1 MENNHT
7 MLPRLRRNAA
17 LFSVFIFTIFL
28 LTVGCNPIYRIGG
41 DGDNS
46 PASTVIR
53 GTVVST
59 LSLTPA
65 SMRGVAGPKLPVS
78 GADVFIETMPDLVV
92 KSDANGGF
100 LIGPVPPG
108 NYRVIARVRS
118 SDNKTYKE
126 ISSFVDAA
134 PVNDNNAGE
143 LELKEATLK
152 AKGKLTNPDG
162 SPLVGVTVRIWGEDV
177 TTDENGMFE
186 SPLMPP
192 GTTVEFKIVSGG
204 YQNIDLKLPP
214 IVFDFEPNDN
224 PPFVETTIPSSS
236 DLNSNR
242 NLPPTAILQSDK
254 LRYVTGETVTFTAT
268 ASDPE
273 GKTLTYSWIKPEGAP
288 NLNIAL
294 NNLSATWVAPAKSG
308 IATFSFKATDPEGLE
323 TIRSVVI
330 AVNPGLQKPIDMKP
344 LDFDIPAAPTIVG
357 LTAGTHSSAQ
367 SFTLT
372 GIEAGATA
380 EYSLDNG
387 QTWQTYNS
395 QVNISLP
402 GIGQNVTLVI
412 IARQTDASDN
422 TSPNSESITVI
433 INGPTPTYTV
443 TYHANGADGD
453 VPTDTTPYA
462 SEETFTVKNAGN
474 LSKTGY
480 AFAGWNTSA
489 NGNGDAYA
497 IGAVF
502 TIANSNVNLYAQWAV
517 NSYTIT
523 YNLNEGTNHND
534 NPTGFNVETP
544 TITLQSPTKTGY
556 TFAGWFNNVGLTGE
570 AITQISQGSTANVTL
585 YAKWTAVAY
594 TITYNL
600 NDGTNH
606 NDNPAGFNVETP
618 TITLQSPTKTGYTFA
633 GWFNNEGL
641 TGEAITQ
648 IAQGST
654 TNVTLYAKWTLTN
667 YSITYNLNEG
677 TNHNDNPAGFNV
689 ETETINLLSPT
700 KTGYTFA
707 GWFNNEGLTGEA
719 ITQIAQGSTDN
730 VTLYAKWTAVAYT
743 ITYNLNEGTNHNDNP
758 TGFNVE
764 TPTITLQSPTKTGY
778 TFGGWFNNEG
788 LTGEAITQIAHGS
801 TANVTL
807 YAKWTAVA
815 YTITYNLNEGT
826 NHNDN
831 PAGFNVETPTI
842 TLQSPTKTGYTFAGW
857 FNNEG
862 LTGEAVTQIAQGSTA
877 NVNLYAK
884 WTAIA
889 YTITYNLNEG
899 TNHNDNPTGFNVETE
914 TINLLNPT
922 RNSYTF
928 AGWFNNAGLTG
939 EAVTQIAQGSTANVT
954 LYAKWT
960 AIAYTITY
968 NLNEGTNHNDN
979 PTGFNV
985 ETETINLLN
994 PTRNS
999 YTFAGWFNNEGLT
1012 GEAITQIAQGS
1023 TANVTLYAKWTAI
1036 AYTITY
1042 NLNEGTNHNDNPAGF
1057 NVETP
1062 TITLQS
1068 PTKTGYTFAGWFN
1081 NAGLTGET
1089 ITQIAQGST
1098 ANVTLYAKW
1107 TVIAYT
1113 ITYNLNE
1120 GTNHN
1125 DNPTGF
1131 NVETLTITLQ
1141 SPTKTGYT
1149 FSGWFNNAGL
1159 TGEAITQITQGS
1171 AANVTLYA
1179 KWTAIAYTITY
1190 NLNEG
1195 TNHNDN
1201 PTGFNVETATITLQN
1216 PTKNGY
1222 TFGGWFNNEGLTGAA
1237 ITQIA
1242 QGSTA
1247 NVTLYAKWVLI
1258 NYSITYNLNEGTN
1271 HNDNPAGFNVETP
1284 TITLLNPT
1292 RANADFVAWYGNAD
1306 FSGEA
1311 ITQIP
1316 QGSTA
1321 NVTLY
1326 AKWIIYYTVSFN
1338 NNSGDTQAVP
1348 NSKQVAQGTALGVL
1362 PASPSKNRMYFRS
1375 WNTNSSGTGTVITA
1389 DSIINANTTV
1399 YAIYSHFEE
1408 GNGTAENPYHVKT
1421 PYELYMTG
1429 TSSYWSK
1436 HFIQVADIDLSH
1448 ATLSDASNSDWYSS
1462 EKGWSSYRGGGVRGV
1477 YDGNNKTVSNL
1488 YMKDTQA
1495 YIGLFYTISENAIVK
1510 NLKLTN
1516 INIEGG
1522 QMVGG
1527 ITGMNYGLI
1536 QNCSVSGNAKGSNAV
1551 GGLVGLIYAGSGI
1564 LGTVERCSTNCTV
1577 TASIF
1582 ASGGLAGHNYGSISN
1597 SHSAGTVN
1605 STSTQAGGLA
1615 YTQGGTVTNCYSIT
1629 VISDKGAGFSGGS
1642 GTITNCFW
1650 DTTVSGAATSGG
1662 GTGKTTAEMKTAA
1675 TFSAWDSNIW
1685 NIQDGEYPTLK

>member
-1 MENNHT
+1 
-7 MLPRLRRNAA
+7 MLPRLRWNVM
-17 LFSVFIFTIFL
+17 LLCTFIFTIFL

-41 DGDNS
+41 GGDNS
-46 PASTVIR
+46 PTATVIR

-59 LSLTPA
+59 LSITPA
-65 SMRGVAGPKLPVS
+65 SMRGDVAPKLPVA
-78 GADVFIETMPDLVV
+78 GADVFIETMPDLIV

-162 SPLVGVTVRIWGEDV
+162 SPLVGVTVRIWGEDA

-268 ASDPE
+268 AFDPE

-357 LTAGTHSSAQ
+357 LTAGTYSSAQ

-372 GIEAGATA
+372 GIEAGAAA

-402 GIGQNVTLVI
+402 GVGQSIALVI
-412 IARQTDASDN
+412 ITRQTDTAGN
-422 TSPNSESITVI
+422 TSPNSESIAVT
-433 INGPTPTYTV
+433 INGPVPTYTV

-453 VPTDTTPYA
+453 VPTDTTSYA

-534 NPTGFNVETP
+534 NP
-544 TITLQSPTKTGY
+544 
-556 TFAGWFNNVGLTGE
+556 
-570 AITQISQGSTANVTL
+570 
-585 YAKWTAVAY
+585 
-594 TITYNL
+594 
-600 NDGTNH
+600 
-606 NDNPAGFNVETP
+606 
-618 TITLQSPTKTGYTFA
+618 
-633 GWFNNEGL
+633 
-641 TGEAITQ
+641 
-648 IAQGST
+648 
-654 TNVTLYAKWTLTN
+654 
-667 YSITYNLNEG
+667 
-677 TNHNDNPAGFNV
+677 AGFNV

-707 GWFNNEGLTGEA
+707 GWFNNAGLTGEA

-831 PAGFNVETPTI
+831 PTGFNVETPTI
-842 TLQSPTKTGYTFAGW
+842 TLQSPTKTGYTFGGW
-857 FNNEG
+857 FNNVG
-862 LTGEAVTQIAQGSTA
+862 LTGEAITQIAQGSTA

-884 WTAIA
+884 WTAVD
-889 YTITYNLNEG
+889 YTITYNLNDG

-1258 NYSITYNLNEGTN
+1258 NYSITYNLNLGTN
-1271 HNDNPAGFNVETP
+1271 HNDNPTGFNFETP

-1495 YIGLFYTISENAIVK
+1495 YIGLFYAVSENAIVK

-1527 ITGMNYGLI
+1527 ITGINYGLI
-1536 QNCSVSGNAKGSNAV
+1536 QNCSVSGSAKGSNAV
-1551 GGLVGLIYAGSGI
+1551 GGLVGSIYAGDGI
-1564 LGTVERCSTNCTV
+1564 LGTVERCSANCTV

-1582 ASGGLAGHNYGSISN
+1582 ASGGLVGHNYGSISN

>member
-1 MENNHT
+1 
-7 MLPRLRRNAA
+7 MLPRLRHNVM
-17 LFSVFIFTIFL
+17 LLCTFIFTIFL

-41 DGDNS
+41 GGDNS

-59 LSLTPA
+59 LSITPA
-65 SMRGVAGPKLPVS
+65 SMRGDVAPKLPVA
-78 GADVFIETMPDLVV
+78 GADVFIENMPDLVV

-126 ISSFVDAA
+126 ISSFIDAA
-134 PVNDNNAGE
+134 PINNNDAGE

-204 YQNIDLKLPP
+204 YQNIDIKLPP

-422 TSPNSESITVI
+422 TSLNSESITVT

-453 VPTDTTPYA
+453 VPTDATSYEA
-462 SEETFTVKNAGN
+462 EESFAVKNAGS
-474 LSKTGY
+474 LSKPGY
-480 AFAGWNTSA
+480 TFVGWNTA
-489 NGNGDAYA
+489 NDGSGDNYAAADNFTVGNNN
-497 IGAVF
+497 I
-502 TIANSNVNLYAQWAV
+502 NLYAQW
-517 NSYTIT
+517 TT
-523 YNLNEGTNHND
+523 
-534 NPTGFNVETP
+534 
-544 TITLQSPTKTGY
+544 
-556 TFAGWFNNVGLTGE
+556 
-570 AITQISQGSTANVTL
+570 
-585 YAKWTAVAY
+585 VAY
-594 TITYNL
+594 TINYNL

-618 TITLQSPTKTGYTFA
+618 TITLQSPAKTGYTFA
-633 GWFNNEGL
+633 GWFNNE
-641 TGEAITQ
+641 
-648 IAQGST
+648 
-654 TNVTLYAKWTLTN
+654 
-667 YSITYNLNEG
+667 
-677 TNHNDNPAGFNV
+677 
-689 ETETINLLSPT
+689 
-700 KTGYTFA
+700 
-707 GWFNNEGLTGEA
+707 
-719 ITQIAQGSTDN
+719 
-730 VTLYAKWTAVAYT
+730 
-743 ITYNLNEGTNHNDNP
+743 
-758 TGFNVE
+758 
-764 TPTITLQSPTKTGY
+764 
-778 TFGGWFNNEG
+778 
-788 LTGEAITQIAHGS
+788 
-801 TANVTL
+801 
-807 YAKWTAVA
+807 
-815 YTITYNLNEGT
+815 
-826 NHNDN
+826 
-831 PAGFNVETPTI
+831 
-842 TLQSPTKTGYTFAGW
+842 
-857 FNNEG
+857 
-862 LTGEAVTQIAQGSTA
+862 
-877 NVNLYAK
+877 
-884 WTAIA
+884 
-889 YTITYNLNEG
+889 
-899 TNHNDNPTGFNVETE
+899 
-914 TINLLNPT
+914 
-922 RNSYTF
+922 
-928 AGWFNNAGLTG
+928 GLTG

-985 ETETINLLN
+985 ETPTITLQS
-994 PTRNS
+994 PTKTG
-999 YTFAGWFNNEGLT
+999 YTFAGWFNNAGLT
-1012 GEAITQIAQGS
+1012 GDAVTQIAQGS
-1023 TANVTLYAKWTAI
+1023 TANVVLYAKWTLTN
-1036 AYTITY
+1036 YSITY

-1068 PTKTGYTFAGWFN
+1068 PTKTGYAFGGWFN
-1081 NAGLTGET
+1081 NEGLTGEA

-1107 TVIAYT
+1107 AAIAYT

-1179 KWTAIAYTITY
+1179 KWTLTNYSITY
-1190 NLNEG
+1190 NLNLG

-1201 PTGFNVETATITLQN
+1201 PTGFN
-1216 PTKNGY
+1216 
-1222 TFGGWFNNEGLTGAA
+1222 F
-1237 ITQIA
+1237 
-1242 QGSTA
+1242 
-1247 NVTLYAKWVLI
+1247 
-1258 NYSITYNLNEGTN
+1258 
-1271 HNDNPAGFNVETP
+1271 ETP

-1488 YMKDTQA
+1488 YMNDPA
-1495 YIGLFYTISENAIVK
+1495 EVYIGLFYTVSQNAIVK

-1516 INIEGG
+1516 VNIEGSNY
-1522 QMVGG
+1522 VGG

-1536 QNCSVSGNAKGSNAV
+1536 QNCSVSGSVKGKQIV
-1551 GGLVGLIYAGSGI
+1551 GGLVGQIYAGSGI

-1629 VISDKGAGFSGGS
+1629 IISDKGAGFSGGS

-1675 TFSAWDSNIW
+1675 TFSEWDSNIW